1 MSFGSSAGLLM
12 QQLAKSVQKGVAMF
26 RDTKA
31 FSGRSGAALQ
41 EVDQRLGGARGLVIP
56 DEVPGALHDR
66 QL

>member
-12 QQLAKSVQKGVAMF
+12 QQLAKSVQKVAMF